1 MRNILKMLQ
10 SLDFEVFGAVQGVFF
25 RKFTRDRAKEL
36 SLKGWVMN
44 TSQGTVVGTIQGK
57 ELQIEEMKIWLR
69 SVGSPMSKI
78 EKCVFK
84 NERHITKEEFSDF
97 FIKH

>member
-1 MRNILKMLQ
+1 MRNILKMIQ
-10 SLDFEVFGAVQGVFF
+10 SLDYEVFGTVQGVFF
-25 RKFTRDRAKEL
+25 RKFTRDKAKEL

-57 ELQIEEMKIWLR
+57 EENWLR